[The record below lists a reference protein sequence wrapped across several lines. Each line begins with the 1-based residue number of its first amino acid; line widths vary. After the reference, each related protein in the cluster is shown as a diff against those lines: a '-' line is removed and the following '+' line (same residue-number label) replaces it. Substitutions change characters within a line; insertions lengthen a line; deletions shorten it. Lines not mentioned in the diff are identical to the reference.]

1 MPVKLNEREY
11 RNLINFRALEEDEDN
26 KDNAYIVEGYAAVFD
41 EVYTLY
47 EDSYFKLDEV
57 VLKEAFDD
65 VDLTDVIFQYDHVGR
80 VFARTSNG
88 TLTLSVDDKGLKIRA
103 YLGGTEEGRN
113 LYEEIK
119 GGYTTKMSWGFSLD
133 RNMDIER
140 LESYNKETDKYY
152 ELQKI
157 KGITKIYDV
166 SAVSLPANNATEI
179 SARNLAAGEAERI
192 KAERQERLNIDKQ
205 KLILKL
211 DLEV

>member
-1 MPVKLNEREY
+1 MPVKINEREY

-47 EDSYFKLDEV
+47 EDSYLKLDEV

-65 VDLTDVIFQYDHVGR
+65 VDLTDVIFQYDHAGR
-80 VFARTSNG
+80 VFARTSND

-103 YLGGTEEGRN
+103 FLGGTEEGRN

-192 KAERQERLNIDKQ
+192 KAERQERLYIDKQ

-211 DLEV
+211 NLEV

>member
-1 MPVKLNEREY
+1 MPVKIKEREY
-11 RNLINFRALEEDEDN
+11 RNLINFRALEDEDN
-26 KDNAYIVEGYAAVFD
+26 KDNAYVVEGYAAVFD

-47 EDSYFKLDEV
+47 EDSYLKLDEV

-65 VDLTDVIFQYDHVGR
+65 VDLTDVIFQYDHAGR
-80 VFARTSNG
+80 VFARTSNN
-88 TLTLSVDDKGLKIRA
+88 TLTLEVDDKGLKIRA

-211 DLEV
+211 KLEE

>member
-1 MPVKLNEREY
+1 MPVKINEREY

-47 EDSYFKLDEV
+47 EDSYLKLDEV

-65 VDLTDVIFQYDHVGR
+65 VDLTDAIFQYDHVGR
-80 VFARTSNG
+80 VFARTSND

-157 KGITKIYDV
+157 KGVTKIYDV

>member
-1 MPVKLNEREY
+1 MPVKINEREY

-65 VDLTDVIFQYDHVGR
+65 VDLTDVIFQYDHAGR
-80 VFARTSNG
+80 VFARTSNN
-88 TLTLSVDDKGLKIRA
+88 TLTLEVDDKGLKIRA

-157 KGITKIYDV
+157 KGVTKIYDV

-179 SARNLAAGEAERI
+179 SARNLAAGEVERI

>member
-1 MPVKLNEREY
+1 MPVKINEREY

-57 VLKEAFDD
+57 VLREAFDD
-65 VDLTDVIFQYDHVGR
+65 VDLTDVIFQYDHAGR
-80 VFARTSNG
+80 VFARTSND
-88 TLTLSVDDKGLKIRA
+88 TLTLEVDEKGLKIRA

-179 SARNLAAGEAERI
+179 SARNLATGEVERI

>member
-1 MPVKLNEREY
+1 MPVKINEREY

-47 EDSYFKLDEV
+47 EDSYLKLDEV

-65 VDLTDVIFQYDHVGR
+65 VDLTDVIFQYDHAGR
-80 VFARTSNG
+80 VFARTSND

-157 KGITKIYDV
+157 KGVTKIYDV

>member
-57 VLKEAFDD
+57 VLREAFDD
-65 VDLTDVIFQYDHVGR
+65 VDLTDVIFQYDHAGR
-80 VFARTSNG
+80 VFARTSND
-88 TLTLSVDDKGLKIRA
+88 TLTLEVDDKGLKIRA

-157 KGITKIYDV
+157 KGVTKIYDV